1 MSTPA
6 PEITGKS
13 NKADAISGGIGNEL
27 LERKQYLVGVN
38 VIEARNI
45 QGLDLAGTSDPFV
58 KVTCAGQVQQ
68 TRKKYEV
75 NSVTHM
81 ESESIISRINMSWRK
96 TFELNFEL
104 FDHNYVF
111 ANELIG

>member
-1 MSTPA
+1 MTTQA

-13 NKADAISGGIGNEL
+13 NKAAISGGIGNEL

-45 QGLDLAGTSDPFV
+45 IGKDAAGTSDPFV
-58 KVTCAGQVQQ
+58 RVTCAGEVQQ
-68 TRKKYEV
+68 TQKKYEV
-75 NSVTHM
+75 NSATWNQSLSFPGLM
-81 ESESIISRINMSWRK
+81 MNIYELE

-104 FDHNYVF
+104 FDHNDVF